1 MGSISYNIYIGVNM
15 ISNDEKIE
23 IIIERLNTLDF
34 IEKSFIFHAEE
45 FNNKYFLEEEL
56 KSATFSPI
64 EAIKN
69 E

>member
-1 MGSISYNIYIGVNM
+1 M

-56 KSATFSPI
+56 AICNRKKTVLLQELTNLGGTWKS
-64 EAIKN
+64 
-69 E
+69 